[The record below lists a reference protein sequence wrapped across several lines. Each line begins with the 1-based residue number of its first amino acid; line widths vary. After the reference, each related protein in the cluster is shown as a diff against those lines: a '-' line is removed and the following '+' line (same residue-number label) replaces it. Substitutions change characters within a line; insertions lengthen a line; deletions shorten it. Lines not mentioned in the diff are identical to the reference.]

1 MEQLLQVQ
9 QHKYAGQSQYTI
21 YYLNESGEPVTV
33 LLPPGKWNKSV
44 IIDRLVRSKYSQDMV
59 EAIVNNH
66 FLNIAEWL
74 DAKFAGSTDSFVD
87 EEYDAMQAWRKT
99 CKRLADEVLQIYP
112 AIE

>member
-1 MEQLLQVQ
+1 MEQLLHIQ

-21 YYLNESGEPVTV
+21 YYLNEAGEPVTV
-33 LLPPGKWNKSV
+33 LLPPGRWNKSV

-74 DAKFAGSTDSFVD
+74 DAKFAGSTESFVD
-87 EEYDAMQAWRKT
+87 VEYDEMQNWRKT
-99 CKRLADEVLQIYP
+99 CKRIAEEALQQYP
-112 AIE
+112 AI